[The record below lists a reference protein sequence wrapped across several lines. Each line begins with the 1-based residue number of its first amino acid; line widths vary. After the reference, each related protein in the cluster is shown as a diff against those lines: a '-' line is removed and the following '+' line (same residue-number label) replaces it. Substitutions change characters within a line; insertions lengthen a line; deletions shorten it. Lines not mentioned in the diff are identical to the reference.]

1 VASNGYPAIA
11 SHLFPQHLQIH
22 PTWPSTASTTI
33 HQTPNKDPTLPVF
46 MATPAGP
53 YLSNGQVLERSFP
66 PPFSTSPQ
74 LTPAALP
81 SLSAS
86 ATSST
91 IPTTSSVSMSQP
103 SSLFVPPFPFP
114 QIWRDMCADTWAQS
128 LMPTP
133 QHNNPPS
140 IYGMRPDRRLA

>member
-1 VASNGYPAIA
+1 MASNGYPAIA
-11 SHLFPQHLQIH
+11 SHFIP
-22 PTWPSTASTTI
+22 TAS
-33 HQTPNKDPTLPVF
+33 
-46 MATPAGP
+46 
-53 YLSNGQVLERSFP
+53 SNPSNVAFNCLNHNSSNTQSSHSSSVHGYPSPSIPIERPSPRKVLHP
-66 PPFSTSPQ
+66 PPFRTSPQ

-114 QIWRDMCADTWAQS
+114 QIWRDMYADTWAQS

-140 IYGMRPDRRLA
+140 IYGMRPDRGLA